1 MMPNPDSKYRPFISP
16 IELPDR
22 EWPNRRLAQ
31 PPRWVSTD
39 LRDGNQ
45 ALADPMDGEK
55 KMRFYRML
63 LEIGFKEIE
72 VAFPSAS
79 QTEFN
84 FVRRLIEE
92 ELIPD
97 DVTIQ
102 VLTQSR
108 ADLIARTFESCA
120 VHVRPSFIFIMQPR
134 RCFVVWCSTWKRTR
148 SSIWRSVE

>member
-1 MMPNPDSKYRPFISP
+1 MIQNPDIKYRPFISP
-16 IELPDR
+16 IDLADR
-22 EWPNRRLAQ
+22 QWPNRRLTQA
-31 PPRWVSTD
+31 PRWVSTD

-45 ALADPMDGEK
+45 ALANPMDGDK

-63 LEIGFKEIE
+63 LEMGFKEIE

-84 FVRRLIEE
+84 FVRRLIEDN
-92 ELIPD
+92 LIPD

-108 ADLIARTFESCA
+108 ADLIARTFRSCA
-120 VHVRPSFIFIMQPR
+120 VCVRLSCISITLPR
-134 RCFVVWCSTWKRTR
+134 RCFAAWFSRWK
-148 SSIWRSVE
+148 SMKL